1 MLINRVCLGSNLI
14 YPRKK
19 YLSQKIKNHWN
30 TYTKTDKEFLQLEEN
45 DDTTEA
51 LNKIITEINPLNV
64 TEVLTDE
71 INFSEDKRWLSE

>member
-1 MLINRVCLGSNLI
+1 M
-14 YPRKK
+14 
-19 YLSQKIKNHWN
+19 IKNHWN
-30 TYTKTDKEFLQLEEN
+30 AYTKTDKAFLELEEK

-71 INFSEDKRWLSE
+71 MNFSGDKRWLSE

>member
-1 MLINRVCLGSNLI
+1 M
-14 YPRKK
+14 
-19 YLSQKIKNHWN
+19 IKNHWN